1 MIKLNKKASKARRY
15 NWRPNFRNYE
25 SLPDIRAVR
34 TQLFLPTVSALMA
47 IVFVIF
53 VLAREYKAMGIV
65 EGIEGLRAEIATY
78 EADHNEKV
86 KLNAEFMRIARTLD
100 EVIEFKKD
108 RLSSSDF
115 LLALS
120 SRLTEGMYL
129 NRVEYLEGRA
139 TVEGSV
145 QVPAEEAS
153 RIVDAYLK
161 SIKNGDV
168 LQGLLTEYKLTS
180 LKRDDSSNTIKFK
193 IEITEAQEAEK

>member
-1 MIKLNKKASKARRY
+1 MIKPKKRASKARQY
-15 NWRPNFRNYE
+15 NWRPNFLNYE

-34 TQLFLPTVSALMA
+34 TQFFLPTVSSLLAA
-47 IVFVIF
+47 VFVIF

-65 EGIEGLRAEIATY
+65 EGIEDLNAEVASY
-78 EADHNEKV
+78 EATHNEKV
-86 KLNAEFMRIARTLD
+86 KLNAEFMGIARTLD
-100 EVIEFKKD
+100 EVVEFKKD
-108 RLSSSDF
+108 RLSGSDF

-120 SRLTEGMYL
+120 SRLIDGMYL

-161 SIKNGDV
+161 SIEQGDV

-180 LKRDDSSNTIKFK
+180 LERDGGSNSIKFR
-193 IEITEAQEAEK
+193 IEITEAQEADK